1 MRIRTQLTA
10 RYRRLM
16 ILCLLPIL
24 VLIASGLKADS
35 KIRELEG
42 RTADIALLKGQLGDR
57 QRQAETVLEELEAF
71 QSEVLDETRIIL
83 KSYRIATLEETL
95 AHQRLGFNLRL
106 IQETTAYMLAFND
119 KIRFYKTG
127 QDKLVYLHQL
137 VQDDLKMSAT
147 LNHYEIDALTTQIS
161 LLVNRY
167 LQDAH
172 AIQIDPQ
179 LVEPIS
185 LQQVWELVQTTPS

>member
-1 MRIRTQLTA
+1 MRIRTQLNDS
-10 RYRRLM
+10 YRRL
-16 ILCLLPIL
+16 IFLCLLPIL
-24 VLIASGLKADS
+24 VLVTSGVTADS
-35 KIRELEG
+35 NIRELEG

-57 QRQAETVLEELEAF
+57 QRQAETVLEQLEAF
-71 QSEVLDETRIIL
+71 QSEVLDETRIIS
-83 KSYRIATLEETL
+83 KSYRIATLEDAL
-95 AHQRLGFNLRL
+95 ARPRLGFNLRL
-106 IQETTAYMLAFND
+106 IQEITAYMLAFND

-179 LVEPIS
+179 LIEPVS
-185 LQQVWELVQTTPS
+185 MQQVWELVQTASS

>member
-1 MRIRTQLTA
+1 MQIRTQLNA
-10 RYRRLM
+10 SYRWLM
-16 ILCLLPIL
+16 FLCLLPIAIL
-24 VLIASGLKADS
+24 VASGVNADS
-35 KIRELEG
+35 TIRELEG
-42 RTADIALLKGQLGDR
+42 RTADIALLRGQLGDR
-57 QRQAETVLEELEAF
+57 QQQAETVLEELEAF
-71 QSEVLDETRIIL
+71 QSEVLDETRIIS
-83 KSYRIATLEETL
+83 KSYRIATLEDAL
-95 AHQRLGFNLRL
+95 SHQRIGFNLRL
-106 IQETTAYMLAFND
+106 IQEATAYMLAFND

-179 LVEPIS
+179 LLEPVSI
-185 LQQVWELVQTTPS
+185 QQVWELVQTAPS

>member
-1 MRIRTQLTA
+1 
-10 RYRRLM
+10 
-16 ILCLLPIL
+16 
-24 VLIASGLKADS
+24 
-35 KIRELEG
+35 
-42 RTADIALLKGQLGDR
+42 
-57 QRQAETVLEELEAF
+57 
-71 QSEVLDETRIIL
+71 
-83 KSYRIATLEETL
+83 
-95 AHQRLGFNLRL
+95 
-106 IQETTAYMLAFND
+106 MLAFND